1 MAHAADV
8 KARVCDYIDQQQD
21 RFLAIAADL
30 HRNPEVAFTERYA
43 QKVLTGV
50 LEEEGF
56 PVERG
61 VADLETAWVAAH
73 GSGPGPSIALLSE
86 YDALPGLGHAC
97 GHNLIGTAGILAA
110 IAVKNAW
117 PDHPGK
123 VLSVGTPA
131 EEGGG
136 GKILMAEKGAFNG
149 IDAAMMFHPSGAQT
163 IVHRHALAAQSLKL
177 KFLGKPAHAAARP
190 WVGANALDAVCQFF
204 VSVAM
209 LRQQVRPDARLHGI
223 ITNGGQAPNIIPE
236 VTEAIYRFRALD
248 RAYLEELKGKVKA
261 CAEAAALATGCRV
274 EISETLLYTERRNNM
289 AMARAFQRNIESLGE
304 VVVEPDPNASVG
316 SSDIGNISM
325 MLPTI
330 HPYVKISDD
339 ELPGHTAAFR
349 EASDSTYGYRQ
360 MIRAAKA
367 LAMTAVD
374 LLTGDSGVLEAARA
388 EFAVAQAA
396 AGR

>member
-1 MAHAADV
+1 MANAADV
-8 KARVCDYIDQQQD
+8 KARVCDFIDQQQE
-21 RFLAIAADL
+21 RFLAIAADI
-30 HRNPEVAFTERYA
+30 HRNPEIAFTEKYA

-50 LEEEGF
+50 LEAEGF

-61 VADLETAWVAAH
+61 VAGLETAWVAAH
-73 GSGPGPSIALLSE
+73 GSGPGPAIAVLSE

-110 IAVKNAW
+110 VAVKNAW
-117 PDHPGK
+117 PDHPGRL
-123 VLSVGTPA
+123 LSMGTPA

-136 GKILMAEKGAFNG
+136 GKVLMAEKGVFDG
-149 IDAAMMFHPSGAQT
+149 LDAAMMFHPSGAQT

-177 KFLGKPAHAAARP
+177 KFHGKPAHAAARP

-223 ITNGGQAPNIIPE
+223 ITNGGQAANIIPE
-236 VTEAIYRFRALD
+236 LTEATYRCRALD
-248 RAYLEELKGKVKA
+248 RAYLEELKSKVKA
-261 CAEAAALATGCRV
+261 CAQAAALATGCTV
-274 EISETLLYTERRNNM
+274 EIAETLMYTERRNNM

-316 SSDIGNISM
+316 SSDIGNVSLL
-325 MLPTI
+325 LPAI

-349 EASDSTYGYRQ
+349 EASDSAYGYRQ
-360 MIRAAKA
+360 MLKAAKA

-374 LLTGDSGVLEAARA
+374 LLGDAGVLEAARA
-388 EFAVAQAA
+388 EFATAQAA